1 MANKR
6 QRMKKEKQKKQQ
18 QLQREAEAQLDELQN
33 RINKYNARQADLEDV
48 FNSDEFNTM
57 DLHNQMKKQ
66 IEQINASKYQREQI
80 EKVQKA
86 TINQEKRKAAE
97 DVAKMDALHGEALKE
112 NRIRDIVS
120 DAVNNNPNINEAQ
133 TYLNRVANKKEITV
147 DELHEAKR
155 FLRDNVD
162 DYYIPETI
170 IEPPKKLNLK
180 RGENTYRGSIDTE
193 GMSSRSFGVRGDKV
207 KINEDYFKPR
217 EVRNPA
223 LGPAEEVVED
233 MVRGSDNLGK
243 NHLKKALSGRN
254 LNALVNLGFSI
265 VDYKDA
271 RASGD
276 GVLKAGAKAG
286 AQFVAGEMLGFW
298 MMPVALAKSAPTMAV
313 KAFETTQSITRNM
326 NSATR
331 LQTFGEAQF
340 HDTQQLATMRQ
351 AGMELAKMSQYNLQQ
366 AIMGNEAQYMHKL

>member
-6 QRMKKEKQKKQQ
+6 QRMKQEKKQKQL
-18 QLQREAEAQLDELQN
+18 QLQREAQAQLDELQN
-33 RINKYNARQADLEDV
+33 RIDKYNAKQTELENV

-66 IEQINASKYQREQI
+66 IDEMNATRYQREQI
-80 EKVQKA
+80 DKVKKA
-86 TINQEKRKAAE
+86 TIQQEKRKAAE
-97 DVAKMDALHGEALKE
+97 DVAKMDALHVEALNE
-112 NRIRDIVS
+112 NKVRDIVS
-120 DAVNNNPNINEAQ
+120 DAVNNNSNINEAQ
-133 TYLNRVANKKEITV
+133 TYLNRAANKKKITV
-147 DELHEAKR
+147 DELHKAKN
-155 FLRDNVD
+155 FLRENKR
-162 DYYIPETI
+162 DYYPTELKDIKLKPGEEALRLKS
-170 IEPPKKLNLK
+170 IENGNLHHKVYNPTTGEKVKLNQK
-180 RGENTYRGSIDTE
+180 
-193 GMSSRSFGVRGDKV
+193 
-207 KINEDYFKPR
+207 YFKHS
-217 EVRNPA
+217 
-223 LGPAEEVVED
+223 AEEVIED
-233 MVRGSDNLGK
+233 ISRGSDNLGK

-271 RASGD
+271 RESGD

-340 HDTQQLATMRQ
+340 QDTQQLATMRQ

>member
-6 QRMKKEKQKKQQ
+6 IRMKQEKKQKQQ
-18 QLQREAEAQLDELQN
+18 QIQKDAQAQLDELQN
-33 RINKYNARQADLEDV
+33 RIDKYNAKQTELENV

-66 IEQINASKYQREQI
+66 IDEMNASRYQREQI
-80 EKVQKA
+80 DKVKKA
-86 TINQEKRKAAE
+86 TIQQEKRKAAE
-97 DVAKMDALHGEALKE
+97 DVAKMDALHAQALDE

-120 DAVNNNPNINEAQ
+120 DAVENNPNINEAQ
-133 TYLNRVANKKEITV
+133 TYLNRVANKKEITA
-147 DELHEAKR
+147 DELHKAKN
-155 FLRDNVD
+155 FLRENVD
-162 DYYIPETI
+162 DYYIPETVM
-170 IEPPKKLNLK
+170 EPPKKLNLK

-271 RASGD
+271 RESGD

-340 HDTQQLATMRQ
+340 QDTQQLATMRQ